1 MKKLFLSIVLAFAIS
16 SGFAQDEYKFGAGDM
31 GIAFG
36 IRGVT
41 FPVISTVGPTGTL
54 VFKYAVTDDIVARVA
69 FNLTTAK
76 TETVFDTTGTGIGEQ
91 KTFTFKSS
99 SWVINLGGEYHLGGA
114 SRIDP
119 YAALDFTFG
128 GTNGESVDRDEIIGG
143 ANTGDFQE
151 TTITKVGAGSS
162 LGINLGVGANFFLTQ
177 KFAIGIEFNY
187 GYAKTTTGKK
197 PGETITEIGGSGVQ
211 YNPLGTVT
219 TPNPGTVSKTTG
231 LSTSG
236 GALITVNAFF

>member
-1 MKKLFLSIVLAFAIS
+1 MKKLFLSIVLALAIS
-16 SGFAQDEYKFGAGDM
+16 SGFAQDDYKPGAGDM

-41 FPVISTVGPTGTL
+41 FPVISTIGPTGTL
-54 VFKYAVTDDIVARVA
+54 VFKYAVSDDIVARVA
-69 FNLTTAK
+69 FNLTTAN
-76 TETVFDTTGTGIGEQ
+76 TETVSDTTGTFIGQ
-91 KTFTFKSS
+91 QTTTTTKSS
-99 SWVINLGGEYHLGGA
+99 NWVINLGGEYHLGGA

-119 YAALDFTFG
+119 YAALDFSFG
-128 GTNGESVDRDEIIGG
+128 GTNGEFINRNEILG
-143 ANTGDFQE
+143 ATNKGDFQE
-151 TTITKVGAGSS
+151 TTITKVGAGST

-197 PGETITEIGGSGVQ
+197 QGETTVETSGNF
-211 YNPLGTVT
+211 YGTAGTVT
-219 TPNPGTVSKTTG
+219 TPNTGTVSKTTG